1 MIVALAGQ
9 PNCGKST
16 LFNHIAGYK
25 AVTGNFPG
33 SSVSY
38 TETHLTLNGY
48 TCTCLDLPGT
58 YSLSSEEP
66 AEREA
71 LCHLLSGKVDALI
84 NVVDASLLGRSLELT
99 LQLLELEIPMVLCL
113 NMMDEAE
120 KKGIWIDLQ
129 KLSGILGI
137 PVVPT
142 MAITGKGLRELFL
155 QAFRVWEEKKKG
167 KHIPFSRDVEIT
179 FQSLSSQNLPRLSLC
194 GKLPPRFMAIK
205 LMENDPDF
213 RELISSLPA
222 LQEQVQLLQKA
233 LEDAHGVAA
242 EEVISSERH
251 ALALN
256 LFEKSTKILHPPQ
269 RDIRN
274 LIDRW
279 VMNRFG
285 GYVILLAVFLAF
297 FNLVFG
303 LGNTLEE
310 PLLNFFQRWMEEIQG
325 LWGAKDISLILVL
338 GSLQGIAGGI
348 AIVLPYLVP
357 FLLGLS
363 LLEDVGYLPRVA
375 FLMDTFMHRLGL
387 HGKSIIPL
395 ILGYG
400 CTVPAIMATRILEFP
415 RHRFVVS
422 LMTTMIPCSAR
433 ITIIFGL
440 VAFYIGP
447 NAALGIFAMN
457 LLVVAGLGKVL
468 SILYPEV
475 NQGLIL
481 EIPPFQ
487 VPHLKISVKKT
498 WYRIREFIV
507 VAWPLLIVGS
517 VVLSLMEFAQ
527 IDQYVNVLVSPLTSL
542 LGLPPAVGTTL
553 LFGLLRKEL
562 AMIML
567 TQALGTS
574 EILTVMTKSQVLVF
588 TVFVIFYIP
597 CLATIAALWKEI
609 GKKEAILTVL
619 FTLLVAITLGLL
631 TRLGMGVL
639 GG

>member
-1 MIVALAGQ
+1 
-9 PNCGKST
+9 
-16 LFNHIAGYK
+16 
-25 AVTGNFPG
+25 
-33 SSVSY
+33 
-38 TETHLTLNGY
+38 
-48 TCTCLDLPGT
+48 
-58 YSLSSEEP
+58 
-66 AEREA
+66 
-71 LCHLLSGKVDALI
+71 
-84 NVVDASLLGRSLELT
+84 
-99 LQLLELEIPMVLCL
+99 
-113 NMMDEAE
+113 MMDEAE
-120 KKGIWIDLQ
+120 RKGIWIDLQ
-129 KLSGILGI
+129 KLSEILGI
-137 PVVPT
+137 PVAPT

-155 QAFRVWEEKKKG
+155 QVFRVEEEKKRG

-179 FQSLSSQNLPRLSLC
+179 LQSLSAQNLPRLSLC

-213 RELISSLPA
+213 RNLISSLPA
-222 LQEQVQLLQKA
+222 LQEQVQLLQKS

-242 EEVISSERH
+242 EEVMSSERH

-285 GYVILLAVFLAF
+285 GYAILFAVFLAF

-303 LGNTLEE
+303 LGGTLEE
-310 PLLNFFQRWMEEIQG
+310 PLLNFFHRWMEEIQG
-325 LWGAKDISLILVL
+325 LWGTKDISLILLL
-338 GSLQGIAGGI
+338 GCLQGIAGGI

-400 CTVPAIMATRILEFP
+400 CTVPAIMATRILELP

-527 IDQYVNVLVSPLTSL
+527 IDQYLNVWVSPLTSL
-542 LGLPPAVGTTL
+542 LGLPQAVGTTL

-567 TQALGTS
+567 AQALGTS
-574 EILTVMTKSQVLVF
+574 EILTVMTKTQVLVF

-597 CLATIAALWKEI
+597 CLATIAALWKEV
-609 GKKEAILTVL
+609 GKRGAILTVL

>member
-1 MIVALAGQ
+1 
-9 PNCGKST
+9 
-16 LFNHIAGYK
+16 
-25 AVTGNFPG
+25 
-33 SSVSY
+33 
-38 TETHLTLNGY
+38 
-48 TCTCLDLPGT
+48 
-58 YSLSSEEP
+58 
-66 AEREA
+66 
-71 LCHLLSGKVDALI
+71 
-84 NVVDASLLGRSLELT
+84 
-99 LQLLELEIPMVLCL
+99 
-113 NMMDEAE
+113 
-120 KKGIWIDLQ
+120 
-129 KLSGILGI
+129 
-137 PVVPT
+137 
-142 MAITGKGLRELFL
+142 
-155 QAFRVWEEKKKG
+155 
-167 KHIPFSRDVEIT
+167 
-179 FQSLSSQNLPRLSLC
+179 
-194 GKLPPRFMAIK
+194 MAIK

-213 RELISSLPA
+213 RNLISSLPA
-222 LQEQVQLLQKA
+222 LQEQVQLLQKS

-242 EEVISSERH
+242 EEVMSSERH

-256 LFEKSTKILHPPQ
+256 LFEKSAKILHPPQ

-285 GYVILLAVFLAF
+285 GYAILFAVFLAF

-303 LGNTLEE
+303 LGGTLEE
-310 PLLNFFQRWMEEIQG
+310 PLLNFFHRWMEEIQG
-325 LWGAKDISLILVL
+325 LWGTKDISLILLL
-338 GSLQGIAGGI
+338 GCLQGIAGGI

-400 CTVPAIMATRILEFP
+400 CTVPAIMATRILELP

-527 IDQYVNVLVSPLTSL
+527 IDQYLNVWVSPLTSL
-542 LGLPPAVGTTL
+542 LGLPQAVGTTL

-567 TQALGTS
+567 AQALGTS
-574 EILTVMTKSQVLVF
+574 EILTVMTKTQVLVF

-609 GKKEAILTVL
+609 GKRGAILTVF